1 MKSQYHINT
10 PQEPK
15 WYRCKRVEFIGE
27 TATWELSMAGE
38 YGLLEAYQKAP
49 HRQLIQATD
58 DALLKSFV
66 KAWGPLRMTLG
77 AWNGSDPIAVYRR
90 ERDGLRASVLLL
102 AAIQNGEGLREAA
115 IDLLKVDSEPF
126 GIHIRELLGIPQE
139 LKPSLGEAALNRVGK
154 TTNAEILKVC
164 DFLVGSFPVPA
175 PSFEIQRKGKATT
188 LRPTLG
194 IYSILGAL
202 RWMVW
207 QDIFIEKPFRIC
219 ADLNCGR
226 FINFTS
232 KHDRKFCTEEC
243 AHRVAA
249 RESAKRKRE
258 EKKNGTQKAR

>member
-1 MKSQYHINT
+1 MKSQYHINESQA
-10 PQEPK
+10 PQ
-15 WYRCKRVEFIGE
+15 WFRCKRVEFVGE
-27 TATWELSMAGE
+27 TATWELSRTSD
-38 YGLLEAYQKAP
+38 YGLLEAYQRAP

-58 DALLKSFV
+58 DNLLKSFV

-77 AWNGSDPIAVYRR
+77 AWNGSDPIATYRR
-90 ERDGLRASVLLL
+90 ERDGLRATVLLL
-102 AAIQNGEGLREAA
+102 VAIQNGEGLREAA
-115 IDLLKVDSEPF
+115 LDLLKVDSEPF
-126 GIHIRELLGIPQE
+126 GIHIRELLRIPQG
-139 LKPSLGEAALNRVGK
+139 LKPSLDEAALVRVGK

-175 PSFEIQRKGKATT
+175 PSFEIQGKGKAPT

-207 QDIFIEKPFRIC
+207 QDIFMDKPFRIC
-219 ADLNCGR
+219 ADLQCGK
-226 FINFTS
+226 FINFPS
-232 KHDRKFCTEEC
+232 KHDRKFCTYEC
-243 AHRVAA
+243 AHRKTA